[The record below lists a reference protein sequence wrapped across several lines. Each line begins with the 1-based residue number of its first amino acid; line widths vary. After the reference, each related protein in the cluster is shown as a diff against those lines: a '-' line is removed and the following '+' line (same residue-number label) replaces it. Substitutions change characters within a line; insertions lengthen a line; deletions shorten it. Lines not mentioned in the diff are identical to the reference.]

1 VGANISVTS
10 IFKDLYLTS
19 PTFYASLIN
28 FCFADNLLMTP
39 SISESQRAFMN
50 SGDCI
55 VAPSLNSF
63 DDADPTPVLPFLG
76 SHEDQKSLP
85 ASDINSDKVLFVNSV
100 RHELCKG
107 DASDAMTAT
116 SSSFS
121 NECSGIGFLYQVKSS

>member
-1 VGANISVTS
+1 VSANVNITS

-19 PTFYASLIN
+19 PTFYASLTN
-28 FCFADNLLMTP
+28 FCFSENLLMTP
-39 SISESQRAFMN
+39 SISEIQSEFMN

-55 VAPSLNSF
+55 VAPPLNNF
-63 DDADPTPVLPFLG
+63 DNEDPTPVLPFLG

-85 ASDINSDKVLFVNSV
+85 ASDITSDKVLFVNSV
-100 RHELCKG
+100 PHELYRS

-121 NECSGIGFLYQVKSS
+121 NECSGVGFLYQVK